1 MIKAKKFEFNG
12 GTFKDVSIR
21 LASVYWNYA
30 GERNAEATF
39 MVHGKGVE
47 PSHETALTKW
57 GIHFAPE
64 DGRDL
69 RQQAYDEFK
78 VFASE
83 HIKQLSGLEDA

>member
-12 GTFKDVSIR
+12 GTFKDACIR
-21 LASVYWNYA
+21 LSSVYWNCV
-30 GERNAEATF
+30 GDRNAEATF

-47 PSHETALTKW
+47 PDYETALTRW

-78 VFASE
+78 GFARE
-83 HIKQLSGLEDA
+83 HIKQLYGLEDA